1 MVIDTMSMEAVEEEE
16 QLGFESEEENSEL
29 SDDELQEAFAK
40 GLLKPG
46 MNVLVN
52 KAKKFVNNVEGMK
65 QCLAD
70 LRKDL
75 PWVERLDLTNL
86 PAEDI
91 ISMAE
96 GKIPSTTNGD
106 VNADDDFQR
115 EMFFYRQAQA
125 TVLEALP
132 LLNKHDIATKRP
144 DDYFAEM
151 AKSDQHMQKIRK
163 KLISKQMILER
174 SEKAKKLREQR
185 KFGKK
190 VQVEVIQKR
199 QKEKKAMM
207 TAVKKYQKGMTDKLD
222 FLEGDQKAGKDSAQ
236 VSKKGQN
243 KKGPSAK
250 RKFKDQKFGF
260 GGKKSGKKWNTKES
274 YNDVSSFRAK
284 VAHAKGGKGGKK
296 GKGGKQNKRPG
307 KSVRKKMKG
316 RSTAISEADV
326 HLLCERTDL
335 LERPGVSVYHRHHL
349 EIEGLVYGPRPS
361 NTLLD
366 QTDRDDS
373 IAEKETLS

>member
-1 MVIDTMSMEAVEEEE
+1 MVIASDIMELTEEDEM
-16 QLGFESEEENSEL
+16 FSEDSE
-29 SDDELQEAFAK
+29 DEHSEMTDNVLQEAFAK

-46 MNVLVN
+46 MNVMVD
-52 KAKKFVNNVEGMK
+52 KPHKFINNVAGMK

-70 LRKDL
+70 LKKDL
-75 PWVERLDLTNL
+75 PWVERLDLTN
-86 PAEDI
+86 PPVEDV
-91 ISMAE
+91 ISKLGGNMQSGSIGE
-96 GKIPSTTNGD
+96 

-132 LLNKHDIATKRP
+132 LLNKHGIPTKRP

-151 AKSDQHMQKIRK
+151 AKSDQQMQKIRK
-163 KLISKQMILER
+163 KLLSKQAAIEK

-199 QKEKKAMM
+199 QKAKKAMM

-222 FLEGDQKAGKDSAQ
+222 FLEGDQKANTSQ
-236 VSKKGQN
+236 SSKKAVN
-243 KKGPSAK
+243 NKGPSAK
-250 RKFKDQKFGF
+250 KKFKDQKFGF

-274 YNDVSSFRAK
+274 HNDVSSFRAR
-284 VAHAKGGKGGKK
+284 VANAKGPRGKK

-307 KSVRKKMKG
+307 KSARRKMKS
-316 RSTAISEADV
+316 RS
-326 HLLCERTDL
+326 
-335 LERPGVSVYHRHHL
+335 
-349 EIEGLVYGPRPS
+349 
-361 NTLLD
+361 
-366 QTDRDDS
+366 
-373 IAEKETLS
+373 

>member
-1 MVIDTMSMEAVEEEE
+1 MIIDSETMEAVEEDELLSEE
-16 QLGFESEEENSEL
+16 SEEDSEEENSEL
-29 SDDELQEAFAK
+29 SDNALQEAFSK

-46 MNVLVN
+46 MNVLVD
-52 KAKKFVNNVEGMK
+52 KPKTFTNNVEGLK

-70 LRKDL
+70 LKRDL

-86 PAEDI
+86 PAEDVL
-91 ISMAE
+91 ANVE
-96 GKIPSTTNGD
+96 GKAPSVANGE

-125 TVLEALP
+125 TVLAALP
-132 LLNKHDIATKRP
+132 LLNKHGIATKRP
-144 DDYFAEM
+144 GDYFAEM

-163 KLISKQMILER
+163 KLISKQAILEK

-190 VQVEVIQKR
+190 VQIEVIQKR

-222 FLEGDQKAGKDSAQ
+222 FLEGDQKTSKDSSQ
-236 VSKKGQN
+236 GPKKAVN
-243 KKGPSAK
+243 KNKGPNAK
-250 RKFKDQKFGF
+250 RKYKDQRFGF

-274 YNDVSSFRAK
+274 HNDVSSFRAK

-296 GKGGKQNKRPG
+296 GKGGGKQNKRPG
-307 KSVRKKMKG
+307 KTVRKKMKS
-316 RSTAISEADV
+316 RS
-326 HLLCERTDL
+326 
-335 LERPGVSVYHRHHL
+335 
-349 EIEGLVYGPRPS
+349 
-361 NTLLD
+361 
-366 QTDRDDS
+366 
-373 IAEKETLS
+373 

>member
-1 MVIDTMSMEAVEEEE
+1 MVVDSSSMEPAEEEA
-16 QLGFESEEENSEL
+16 QLGQESEEEYSEL
-29 SDDELQEAFAK
+29 SDSELQEAFAK

-46 MNVLVN
+46 MNVLVD
-52 KAKKFVNNVEGMK
+52 KSKKFVNNVDGMK

-70 LRKDL
+70 LRKNL

-86 PAEDI
+86 PTEDI
-91 ISMAE
+91 LSKVE
-96 GKIPSTTNGD
+96 GKVPALANGE

-115 EMFFYRQAQA
+115 EMLFYRQAQA

-132 LLNKHDIATKRP
+132 LLNKHGIATKRP

-151 AKSDQHMQKIRK
+151 AKSDQQMQKIRK
-163 KLISKQMILER
+163 KLISKQMSLEK

-207 TAVKKYQKGMTDKLD
+207 SAVKKYQKGMTDKLD
-222 FLEGDQKAGKDSAQ
+222 FLDGDQKTGKDSSDG
-236 VSKKGQN
+236 SKKAVN
-243 KKGPSAK
+243 KKGPNAK
-250 RKFKDQKFGF
+250 RKYKDKKFGF

-274 YNDVSSFRAK
+274 FNDVSGFRAK
-284 VAHAKGGKGGKK
+284 VAHAKGGKK

-307 KSVRKKMKG
+307 KSVRKKMKS
-316 RSTAISEADV
+316 RS
-326 HLLCERTDL
+326 
-335 LERPGVSVYHRHHL
+335 
-349 EIEGLVYGPRPS
+349 
-361 NTLLD
+361 
-366 QTDRDDS
+366 
-373 IAEKETLS
+373 

>member
-1 MVIDTMSMEAVEEEE
+1 MIIDSKSMESVEEEAL
-16 QLGFESEEENSEL
+16 LGEESEESEEEHSEL
-29 SDDELQEAFAK
+29 SDDELQEAFSK

-46 MNVLVN
+46 MNVLVD
-52 KAKKFVNNVEGMK
+52 KPKKLVNNVEGMK
-65 QCLAD
+65 QCLAG

-75 PWVERLDLTNL
+75 PWVERLDLTNP
-86 PAEDI
+86 PAEDVI
-91 ISMAE
+91 FKAE
-96 GKIPSTTNGD
+96 GKAPTASKGD

-132 LLNKHDIATKRP
+132 LLNKHGISTKRP

-163 KLISKQMILER
+163 KLISKQLILEK

-222 FLEGDQKAGKDSAQ
+222 FLEGDKKTSKDSSQGPKKA
-236 VSKKGQN
+236 VTKKGSN
-243 KKGPSAK
+243 AK
-250 RKFKDQKFGF
+250 RKYKDQKFGF

-274 YNDVSSFRAK
+274 YNDVSGFRAK
-284 VAHAKGGKGGKK
+284 VAHAKSGKGGKK
-296 GKGGKQNKRPG
+296 GKGGGGGKQNKRPG
-307 KSVRKKMKG
+307 KSVRKKMKS
-316 RSTAISEADV
+316 RS
-326 HLLCERTDL
+326 
-335 LERPGVSVYHRHHL
+335 
-349 EIEGLVYGPRPS
+349 
-361 NTLLD
+361 
-366 QTDRDDS
+366 
-373 IAEKETLS
+373 

>member
-1 MVIDTMSMEAVEEEE
+1 MDSAEEEA
-16 QLGFESEEENSEL
+16 QLGLDSDENSEL

-46 MNVLVN
+46 MNVLVD
-52 KAKKFVNNVEGMK
+52 KSKTFVNNVEGLK

-70 LRKDL
+70 FRKDL

-86 PAEDI
+86 PVQDVL
-91 ISMAE
+91 SKVE
-96 GKIPSTTNGD
+96 GKVPNGE
-106 VNADDDFQR
+106 VNADNDFQR

-125 TVLEALP
+125 TVLDALP
-132 LLNKHDIATKRP
+132 LLNKHGIATKRP

-151 AKSDQHMQKIRK
+151 AKSDQQMQKIRK
-163 KLISKQMILER
+163 KLISKQMILDK

-222 FLEGDQKAGKDSAQ
+222 FLEGDQKGKDSSQ
-236 VSKKGQN
+236 GNKKVAN
-243 KKGPSAK
+243 KKGPNAK
-250 RKFKDQKFGF
+250 RKYKDQKFGF

-274 YNDVSSFRAK
+274 FNDVSSFRAK
-284 VAHAKGGKGGKK
+284 VAHAKGGQGGKK

-307 KSVRKKMKG
+307 KSVRKKMKS
-316 RSTAISEADV
+316 RS
-326 HLLCERTDL
+326 
-335 LERPGVSVYHRHHL
+335 
-349 EIEGLVYGPRPS
+349 
-361 NTLLD
+361 
-366 QTDRDDS
+366 
-373 IAEKETLS
+373 

>member
-1 MVIDTMSMEAVEEEE
+1 MEAVEEEA
-16 QLGFESEEENSEL
+16 QLGLESEEESEL
-29 SDDELQEAFAK
+29 SDSELQEAFAK

-46 MNVLVN
+46 MNLMVEES
-52 KAKKFVNNVEGMK
+52 KTCVNNVEGLK

-70 LRKDL
+70 FRKDL

-86 PAEDI
+86 PVKDVLSNTDAKT
-91 ISMAE
+91 SN
-96 GKIPSTTNGD
+96 PTNGE

-132 LLNKHDIATKRP
+132 LLHKNKIATKRP

-163 KLISKQMILER
+163 KLIAKQAILER

-190 VQVEVIQKR
+190 VQIEVIQKR

-207 TAVKKYQKGMTDKLD
+207 SAVKKYQKGMTDKLE
-222 FLEGDQKAGKDSAQ
+222 FLDGDQKQKAGKDSTQGSNKAP
-236 VSKKGQN
+236 N

-274 YNDVSSFRAK
+274 HDDVSGFRAK
-284 VAHAKGGKGGKK
+284 VAHGRAGKGGKK

-307 KSVRKKMKG
+307 KSVRKKMKS
-316 RSTAISEADV
+316 RS
-326 HLLCERTDL
+326 
-335 LERPGVSVYHRHHL
+335 
-349 EIEGLVYGPRPS
+349 
-361 NTLLD
+361 
-366 QTDRDDS
+366 
-373 IAEKETLS
+373 

>member
-1 MVIDTMSMEAVEEEE
+1 MESADEESIHS
-16 QLGFESEEENSEL
+16 QDSEEENSDL
-29 SDDELQEAFAK
+29 SDGELQEALAK
-40 GLLKPG
+40 GFLKPG
-46 MNVLVN
+46 MNVMVD
-52 KAKKFVNNVEGMK
+52 KTKKSVNNVEGLK

-70 LRKDL
+70 LHKDL
-75 PWVERLDLTNL
+75 PWVERLDVTNL
-86 PAEDI
+86 PAEDAL
-91 ISMAE
+91 SKVE
-96 GKIPSTTNGD
+96 GKVPATTNGELD
-106 VNADDDFQR
+106 ADDDFQR

-132 LLNKHDIATKRP
+132 LLSKHDIATKRP

-151 AKSDQHMQKIRK
+151 AKSDQQMQKIRQ
-163 KLISKQMILER
+163 KLISKQMIMEK

-190 VQVEVIQKR
+190 VQIEVIQKR

-207 TAVKKYQKGMTDKLD
+207 SAVKKYQKGMTDKLD
-222 FLEGDQKAGKDSAQ
+222 FLEGDQKAGNDSFGG
-236 VSKKGQN
+236 SKKALN

-284 VAHAKGGKGGKK
+284 QANAKGGRGGKK

-316 RSTAISEADV
+316 RS
-326 HLLCERTDL
+326 
-335 LERPGVSVYHRHHL
+335 
-349 EIEGLVYGPRPS
+349 
-361 NTLLD
+361 
-366 QTDRDDS
+366 
-373 IAEKETLS
+373 